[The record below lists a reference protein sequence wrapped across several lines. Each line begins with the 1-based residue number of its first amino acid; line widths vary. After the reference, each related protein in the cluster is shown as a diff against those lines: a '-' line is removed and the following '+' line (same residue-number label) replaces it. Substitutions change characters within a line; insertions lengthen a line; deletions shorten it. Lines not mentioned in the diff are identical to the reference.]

1 MCWHRCQRENAMNT
15 QSKSNAGSGCSSHD
29 LFAFA
34 KVAADPMAFAKRGD
48 VFRGYYV
55 VDGVSPWISILELTS
70 GRWMVEMPHGQ
81 TAKVS
86 VSGSGLSRHGAWRR
100 READFR
106 REGRSRIV
114 FALAGAGLPKPRLA
128 GACVGADGK
137 SFPSAAG
144 NARAE
149 PIGRDGGLAGNFQPG
164 VEQPLSAAGACV
176 PRALQG
182 GAGGGRAGGGRALLQ
197 KRGGLL

>member
-1 MCWHRCQRENAMNT
+1 MERKGERSEPWSGIPQFRE
-15 QSKSNAGSGCSSHD
+15 SR
-29 LFAFA
+29 
-34 KVAADPMAFAKRGD
+34 RGG
-48 VFRGYYV
+48 RGL
-55 VDGVSPWISILELTS
+55 DGVSPWISILGLTS
-70 GRWMVEMPHGQ
+70 GRWMVVMPHGQ

-114 FALAGAGLPKPRLA
+114 FVLAGAGLPKPRLA

-149 PIGRDGGLAGNFQPG
+149 PIGRDAGLAGNFQPG

-197 KRGGLL
+197 KRGGLHPPQSGACRIGGRRSWKISGLPVE